1 MVKSIGGLRVDPAPQ
16 IADPTPGA
24 VPPEPARAGVAA
36 VVANLPESAVISALV
51 NVVGSVVVH
60 HAFEVPYDP
69 EVMLTFGAIGTLI
82 GAAYGPAKQ
91 ALLHAFAGHAGGAGA
106 PLTPEA

>member
-1 MVKSIGGLRVDPAPQ
+1 MVKSIGGPRVDLAPQ

-91 ALLHAFAGHAGGAGA
+91 ALIHAFAGHAGGAGA

>member
-1 MVKSIGGLRVDPAPQ
+1 MVKSIGGPRVDLAPQ
-16 IADPTPGA
+16 IADPTPVV

-36 VVANLPESAVISALV
+36 LVANLPESAVISALV

-69 EVMLTFGAIGTLI
+69 EVMLTFGAIG
-82 GAAYGPAKQ
+82 AAYGPAKQ
-91 ALLHAFAGHAGGAGA
+91 ALIHAFAGHAGGAGA

>member
-1 MVKSIGGLRVDPAPQ
+1 MVKSIGGPRVDVAPPAAEPAPP
-16 IADPTPGA
+16 AA
-24 VPPEPARAGVAA
+24 ALEPARTGVAA

-60 HAFEVPYDP
+60 HAFDVPYDP
-69 EVMLTFGAIGTLI
+69 EVMLTFGAIGTVI

-91 ALLHAFAGHAGGAGA
+91 ALIHAFAGHAGGAGA